1 MILPWDRY
9 YLHRVCGGGLC
20 KEVSI
25 ELRLEGQGFNH
36 IKPLKI
42 WGKNILD
49 KEKSKCKGPE
59 VEMSL
64 SVRSLGL
71 KLEHA
76 SELPRG
82 LVKSQVGSLIP
93 GVSVQ

>member
-1 MILPWDRY
+1 MILPWGRY
-9 YLHRVCGGGLC
+9 YLDRVCRGGLC
-20 KEVSI
+20 KKVST

-36 IKPLKI
+36 MKI
-42 WGKNILD
+42 WGKTILD

-76 SELPRG
+76 SESPRR
-82 LVKSQVGSLIP
+82 LGSLIP